1 MKYTIKAIFKI
12 LWLILLPM
20 ILFNIPVYLI
30 GWLVTNDLNPTNWL
44 LLTTSVGRFVLG
56 VYEFVMLVFVPN
68 FWEEFDML

>member
-30 GWLVTNDLNPTNWL
+30 GWLVTNDLNPTNWQ
-44 LLTTSVGRFVLG
+44 LLTTSIGRFVLG

>member
-56 VYEFVMLVFVPN
+56 VYEFVMLVFGPN